1 MNSLSIPRHRYVR
14 NTLVSL
20 IIMLILSGCFETID
34 GSGQLD
40 TREIDMSQIRNV
52 SVSATGTLRI
62 TYADHETLSISGD
75 DNIVALMDIRRLDDS
90 LVIEPHLP
98 DVYIDPKLPMYYDL
112 TVTSLESLTVS
123 GEMSVEVHGIYN
135 QGFNLASHGILDIYL
150 QGQTHDMT
158 LTQTGIST
166 LDATAL
172 TVDSLDLDL
181 TGKTDA
187 AVSVSHQIRG
197 SLAGLSSLTY
207 FGGPVVDIDIKD
219 LASAD
224 IGHM

>member
-1 MNSLSIPRHRYVR
+1 MNSLSIPRHRYVG
-14 NTLVSL
+14 NTLVFL
-20 IIMLILSGCFETID
+20 IIIFILSGCFETVD

-40 TREIDMSQIRNV
+40 TQEIDMSQIRNV

-150 QGQTHDMT
+150 QGQTRDMT
-158 LTQTGIST
+158 LTQTGISK

-172 TVDSLDLDL
+172 TVNSLDLDL

-187 AVSVSHQIRG
+187 AVSVSDQITG

-207 FGGPVVDIDIKD
+207 FGGPIMDIDIKD
-219 LASAD
+219 FASAD